1 MLDLPPGTILGQYV
15 LRERLGRGA
24 TSIVYHA
31 HHPSL
36 DRDVAIKVLAADL
49 VEVPGFLER
58 FRREAR
64 SVSRLR
70 HPNIV
75 TVFDFGTQDGITYM
89 VSELLPGG
97 TLASRL
103 GRPLALDQARTVLA
117 AIAAALDY
125 AHASGLIHRDVKPSN
140 ILFTRDHVPVLS
152 DFGIARMLENTEPYT
167 VPGTVIGTPEYL
179 SPEQA
184 AGREVGSATDLY
196 SLGIVLYEM
205 LAGRAPF
212 RNDSPMATVLAHA
225 ETPAPPAR
233 SFNPELPVEFEAVLD
248 RALAKRP
255 EQRYQHGSDLVD
267 AFDGALRTVD
277 GPPTPRPGVL
287 GEIVGPAADAGD
299 TETTVEAWPEP
310 VTPPAP
316 FAAAPAA
323 GRSSTVAPLF
333 ALAAFAIVVGV
344 AVWFGRGLLAD
355 RLPSRGVESSTSAS
369 STSVQP
375 PQPGPADPL
384 AAPAPG
390 PTAVL
395 GATVPPTAP
404 PTSPPGATAA
414 ATPPTDPRFGP
425 LAVQILTLTNGQ
437 RVPGRP
443 LIRGRRT
450 GQQGPDEH
458 LWMLL
463 HPHGDNNFW
472 WPYKHELIADANGFW
487 EVTDVEIGGPPGTQH
502 DLVVG
507 VATAVGQRTI
517 VDQITG
523 LPDEPFQSGFPAGF
537 KPLVRVTVVKI
548 GQ

>member
-225 ETPAPPAR
+225 
-233 SFNPELPVEFEAVLD
+233 
-248 RALAKRP
+248 
-255 EQRYQHGSDLVD
+255 
-267 AFDGALRTVD
+267 
-277 GPPTPRPGVL
+277 
-287 GEIVGPAADAGD
+287 
-299 TETTVEAWPEP
+299 
-310 VTPPAP
+310 
-316 FAAAPAA
+316 
-323 GRSSTVAPLF
+323 
-333 ALAAFAIVVGV
+333 
-344 AVWFGRGLLAD
+344 
-355 RLPSRGVESSTSAS
+355 
-369 STSVQP
+369 
-375 PQPGPADPL
+375 
-384 AAPAPG
+384 
-390 PTAVL
+390 
-395 GATVPPTAP
+395 
-404 PTSPPGATAA
+404 
-414 ATPPTDPRFGP
+414 
-425 LAVQILTLTNGQ
+425 
-437 RVPGRP
+437 
-443 LIRGRRT
+443 
-450 GQQGPDEH
+450 
-458 LWMLL
+458 
-463 HPHGDNNFW
+463 
-472 WPYKHELIADANGFW
+472 
-487 EVTDVEIGGPPGTQH
+487 
-502 DLVVG
+502 
-507 VATAVGQRTI
+507 
-517 VDQITG
+517 
-523 LPDEPFQSGFPAGF
+523 
-537 KPLVRVTVVKI
+537 
-548 GQ
+548 